1 MKKYFS
7 GLVTGIALTL
17 LVGNLVV
24 GALAISGRMTIEV
37 DPVNLR
43 VNGEVF
49 APADANGA
57 PVPVFAYNGTTYA
70 PVRAL
75 AEAYGLEVG
84 YDAATNMAT
93 VVDPEA
99 KPITTPAPDTAASI
113 SDYSN
118 WSAEDEAAYQ
128 EWKSQWVIE
137 QEYSGYN
144 TFFEINAESYEC
156 IFNGT
161 LTEAEAAV
169 AYGEE
174 HGFFDRLKDD
184 CREQYEPIT
193 FSLYYMSDKGKCHFR
208 LYWINP
214 EELR

>member
-1 MKKYFS
+1 MKFQFHSFFS
-7 GLVTGIALTL
+7 GVLVSALVL
-17 LVGNLVV
+17 GGAVS
-24 GALAISGRMTIEV
+24 ALAISGRMTIEV

-99 KPITTPAPDTAASI
+99 KPVTTPAPDTTVNGP
-113 SDYSN
+113 DYSE
-118 WSAEDEAAYQ
+118 WSTEDEAAYQ
-128 EWKSQWVIE
+128 EFKGLWKIGQKEWSDT
-137 QEYSGYN
+137 S
-144 TFFEINAESYEC
+144 NAWAVTATSIRPIDNYE
-156 IFNGT
+156 FNKISNIDM
-161 LTEAEAAV
+161 LCKRFA
-169 AYGEE
+169 
-174 HGFFDRLKDD
+174 L
-184 CREQYEPIT
+184 EQYENEDALVVI
-193 FSLYYMSDKGKCHFR
+193 FSSDFVLRVTGMR
-208 LYWINP
+208 IDGG
-214 EELR
+214 ELVILP